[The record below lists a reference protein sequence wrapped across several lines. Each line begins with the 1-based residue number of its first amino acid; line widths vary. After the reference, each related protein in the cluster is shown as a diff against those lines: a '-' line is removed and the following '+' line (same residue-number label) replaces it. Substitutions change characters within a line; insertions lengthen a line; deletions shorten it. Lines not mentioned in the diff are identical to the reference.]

1 MSFKKY
7 KNGSYIDNR
16 YTQNTSNQIPV
27 NLIGKSPSNDVPNTL
42 IEQLEINT
50 DFPIWRFE
58 HLELNGEFCLSLCEK
73 DLLHTLLQ
81 SLKSL
86 ETMTW
91 QSILQATHDKSKSK
105 NHPVDI
111 KSLTKNGQNAYLR
124 KFPRKEQQP
133 SEIFSLAIT
142 NKIRVIGIRK
152 GCFFNII
159 WIDPNHNFVATK
171 FSS

>member
-16 YTQNTSNQIPV
+16 YTQNTNNQIAESLV
-27 NLIGKSPSNDVPNTL
+27 GKAPSNNVPNTL
-42 IEQLEINT
+42 VEQLEINT
-50 DFPIWRFE
+50 NFPVWRLE
-58 HLELNGEFCLSLCEK
+58 HLELTGEFCLSLCEK
-73 DLLHTLLQ
+73 DLLHTLLR

-111 KSLTKNGQNAYLR
+111 KSLSINGKNAYLR

-142 NKIRVIGIRK
+142 NKIRIIGIRK

-171 FSS
+171 YSS